1 MRKLLILIVTTMV
14 FLCISCIMPTSNVAV
29 SSGDAVKSIK
39 KIAIWQFQDGGS
51 VSNSG
56 SIATRAL
63 ESSLMQNGFKIAS
76 YSRVRNV
83 IGVEFG
89 DKEGIALDAGML
101 TSAVLSRLREQTGAD
116 AIMIGAVTDA
126 WCNVAYIP
134 PCWIECSFQIV
145 NTFSGEIIVS
155 ANVSDDGYSLQK
167 AAQQMANKAIKKIK

>member
-1 MRKLLILIVTTMV
+1 
-14 FLCISCIMPTSNVAV
+14 MPTSNVAV
-29 SSGDAVKSIK
+29 SSEDSVKLIK

-56 SIATRAL
+56 SIAKRAF
-63 ESSLMQNGFKIAS
+63 ESSLMLKGFKIVS
-76 YSRVRNV
+76 LSKVRNV

-89 DKEGIALDAGML
+89 FKDGIAFDAGML

-126 WCNVAYIP
+126 WCNVAYVP
-134 PCWIECSFQIV
+134 PCWIECSFQIL
-145 NTFSGEIIVS
+145 NTSNGEIIVS

-167 AAQQMANKAIKKIK
+167 AARQMANKAIKKIK

>member
-1 MRKLLILIVTTMV
+1 MKKLLILIITIVV
-14 FLCISCIMPTSNVAV
+14 FLCIGCIMPTSNVAV

-63 ESSLMQNGFKIAS
+63 ESALMLKGFKIAS
-76 YSRVRNV
+76 LSRVRNV

-89 DKEGIALDAGML
+89 DKEEVALDAGML

-126 WCNVAYIP
+126 WCNAAYIP

-145 NTFSGEIIVS
+145 NTYNGDIIVS